1 MEAGMRFRATVE
13 PAGNA
18 TGVEVPAQVV
28 EALGSG
34 KRPKV
39 AITINNP
46 TWRSRVASMR
56 GPAVSSP
63 IMAMW

>member
-1 MEAGMRFRATVE
+1 MRFRATVE
-13 PAGNA
+13 PSGNA

-39 AITINNP
+39 AITINGH
-46 TWRSRVASMR
+46 T
-56 GPAVSSP
+56 
-63 IMAMW
+63 